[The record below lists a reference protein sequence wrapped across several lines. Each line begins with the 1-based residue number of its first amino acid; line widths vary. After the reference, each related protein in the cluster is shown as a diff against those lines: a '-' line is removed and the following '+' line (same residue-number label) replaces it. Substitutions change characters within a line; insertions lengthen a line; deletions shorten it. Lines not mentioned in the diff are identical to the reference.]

1 MTLQFT
7 TAVLFCLVFASAQA
21 EITPG
26 AAVVPN
32 VAATFEKS
40 PGDGPASES
49 AKELTT
55 EEKLLR
61 EHLAQGEQAAVAAN
75 ARAAQA
81 SARLQTGVVPSNAKI
96 SSGQSGNGESGN
108 WATSLIKTLRDF
120 VKPAKQ
126 NDASIDVLQPVKQ
139 LDSVL
144 PKKREAEVEL
154 PSAITPVAGDPGAG
168 ARQGD
173 RFRQDRAASGRTV
186 QEMLDELRPW
196 AWGIG
201 ALALLVFLL
210 NLGWNFLRWK
220 NARKI
225 RRRVSK
231 KSRNPST

>member
-1 MTLQFT
+1 MTFQFAT
-7 TAVLFCLVFASAQA
+7 VVLFCLVFASAQA

-26 AAVVPN
+26 AAVAPN
-32 VAATFEKS
+32 VTGTFEKTPS
-40 PGDGPASES
+40 DGPASDP

-55 EEKLLR
+55 DEKLLR
-61 EHLAQGEQAAVAAN
+61 EHLAEGAQAAVAAN

-81 SARLQTGVVPSNAKI
+81 SARLQTGVLPPMAKMTN
-96 SSGQSGNGESGN
+96 GQSGNGDSDN
-108 WATSLIKTLRDF
+108 WAVGLLKTLRGI

-126 NDASIDVLQPVKQ
+126 DDVNSEVLRPVKQ
-139 LDSVL
+139 LESVA

-154 PSAITPVAGDPGAG
+154 PSAITPVTTETGSG
-168 ARQGD
+168 ARLGD
-173 RFRQDRAASGRTV
+173 RFRQDRVASGRSV

-201 ALALLVFLL
+201 ALALLVFLI

-225 RRRVSK
+225 RHRASK
-231 KSRNPST
+231 KSRHPST